1 MLSVRSTLRALGAG
15 LVVTFLPRVADACQ
29 PPSCV
34 PGILYPDGAV
44 PANLPGLVWDP
55 VLDRFSDAK
64 SGFDASDIT
73 FRRLP
78 EGTDLDAGREEAGAD
93 SGSPVSF
100 SFMEQPSGGYLI
112 RLDAPLEPGAIYRVE
127 GTTFCWMGPTQPVIL
142 RAGPVAALPT
152 SLGSLAASAPTI
164 RKLTVA
170 TYAGS
175 CIVDISAA
183 AADISIALATDAKPW
198 GNALL
203 YSTLV
208 DGQPW
213 RPAGSLAGF
222 STLGS
227 SWVGR
232 ARDLVYSPCHSTD
245 GGPLLLTTDLPQ
257 GRHTVQMVATLPG
270 SSWEARSDTV
280 EVDLECEAQPDAQD
294 AAPQDAAQQTP
305 DASGDAAKPEQ
316 PDLPRVTPPNDP
328 HGCSCRTP
336 GRPRSPVSP
345 SWILGAAIWLL
356 RQSQRRRR
364 QSVASAPGRLS

>member
-1 MLSVRSTLRALGAG
+1 
-15 LVVTFLPRVADACQ
+15 
-29 PPSCV
+29 
-34 PGILYPDGAV
+34 
-44 PANLPGLVWDP
+44 VWDP
-55 VLDRFSDAK
+55 VLGQSDAK

-78 EGTDLDAGREEAGAD
+78 EGTDLDAGPEEAGAD

-100 SFMEQPSGGYLI
+100 SFMKQPSGGYVI
-112 RLDAPLEPGAIYRVE
+112 RLDAPLEPGASYRVE
-127 GTTFCWMGPTQPVIL
+127 GTSFCWMGPTQPVIL

-152 SLGSLAASAPTI
+152 SLGNLAASTPTL

-183 AADISIALATDAKPW
+183 AADISIALASDAKPW
-198 GNALL
+198 ENALL

-213 RPAGSLAGF
+213 RPTGSLAGF

-232 ARDLVYSPCHSTD
+232 ARDLVYSPCHSMD
-245 GGPLLLTTDLPQ
+245 GGQLLLTTDLPQ

-270 SSWEARSDTV
+270 SSWGARSDTV
-280 EVDLECEAQPDAQD
+280 EVDLECEPPADA
-294 AAPQDAAQQTP
+294 QDAAQQTP
-305 DASGDAAKPEQ
+305 DASGDAAKPKE
-316 PDLPRVTPPNDP
+316 PDLRQVTPPNEP
-328 HGCSCRTP
+328 RGCSCRTP